1 MRELSLFTGAGGGL
15 LASKLLGWR
24 TVGCVEH
31 DDYRCRVLEQRQR
44 DGMLDACPIYQMDIR
59 DFNARVAPLYR
70 GVADIV
76 TAGFPCQVDSS
87 AARGNNTARD
97 CWDDTAECVRIVRP
111 RFVMLENVTGL
122 LARGR
127 GAPRVFGSLAALG
140 YDAQWGCISAA
151 EAGAPHPRA
160 RVWIV
165 ARDADSHSEPGR
177 PVDAEMARVSSLG
190 WPDFPD
196 DVGMGDGVASR
207 MERFAAVGD
216 GQVPRVAALAWRV
229 LSAALA
235 PEGEES

>member
-1 MRELSLFTGAGGGL
+1 MNELSLFTGAGGGL

-31 DDYRCRVLEQRQR
+31 DHYRCRVLEQRQR
-44 DGMLDACPIYQMDIR
+44 DGLLDEFPVFQMDIR
-59 DFNARVAPLYR
+59 DFNARVAALYR

-76 TAGFPCQVDSS
+76 TAGFPCQINSS

-97 CWDDTAECVRIVRP
+97 GWADAAECIRIVRP
-111 RFVMLENVTGL
+111 RFALLENVAGI

-127 GAPRVFGSLAALG
+127 GAGRVLWDLAALG
-140 YDAQWGCISAA
+140 YDAKWGCISAS

-165 ARDADSHSEPGR
+165 ARDADRYSEPGC
-177 PVDAEMARVSSLG
+177 PVDAEAPRMSSLG

-196 DVGMGDGVASR
+196 DVGMGDGVAHR

-216 GQVPRVAALAWRV
+216 GQVPRVAALAWRT
-229 LSAALA
+229 LTS
-235 PEGEES
+235 